1 MDTCRPVGS
10 VCEFFLKMRIGG
22 SHGKNLKIFSHSR
35 GCPLDRTWNSIPLP
49 IAFLTTHRK
58 DIMHVG
64 IVGLCSGIF
73 LITGLSFT
81 VFSIALRHD
90 LNIPDV
96 MTAGM
101 VTSLSI
107 LAIGLILGLITWR
120 LADELLDRY
129 EEEEVTNEPLSLG
142 RAILNSVLNSFMGTS
157 AVPHNH
163 RDNNYMPDRNML
175 N

>member
-1 MDTCRPVGS
+1 MGRILKFLVTAVG
-10 VCEFFLKMRIGG
+10 VPLIA
-22 SHGKNLKIFSHSR
+22 HGIQSR
-35 GCPLDRTWNSIPLP
+35 SQPDKLGT